1 MIAAPASVATTSTGP
16 ASLAT
21 ASTLGSM
28 LLSLLVVIGIILICA
43 WLLRRMT
50 GMVQGGSELLRVRAS
65 LALGMKERLV
75 LVEAGGE
82 TLLLGVSPAGIRR
95 LHRFDAPLPELATGT
110 TGGSFGALLAQR
122 MRGTGA
128 GK

>member
-1 MIAAPASVATTSTGP
+1 MIAAPATVAAGSTGP

-21 ASTLGSM
+21 ASTLGGM
-28 LLSLLVVIGIILICA
+28 LLSLFVVIGIILICA

-50 GMVQGGSELLRVRAS
+50 GLGHAGNDLLRVRAT
-65 LALGMKERLV
+65 LAVGMKERLL

-95 LHRFDAPLPELATGT
+95 LHRFDAPLPEPAPGAPA
-110 TGGSFGALLAQR
+110 GGFAGLLAQR

-128 GK
+128 GR

>member
-1 MIAAPASVATTSTGP
+1 MIAAPATVAAGSTGP

-21 ASTLGSM
+21 ASTLGGM
-28 LLSLLVVIGIILICA
+28 LLSLVVVIGIILACA

-50 GMVQGGSELLRVRAS
+50 GFGHAGNDLLRVRAT
-65 LALGMKERLV
+65 LAVGMKERLL

-82 TLLLGVSPAGIRR
+82 TLLLGVTPAGIRR
-95 LHRFDAPLPELATGT
+95 LHRFESPLPEPAPGT
-110 TGGSFGALLAQR
+110 AAAGFAGLLSQHL
-122 MRGTGA
+122 RGNGA

>member
-1 MIAAPASVATTSTGP
+1 MIAAPATVAAGSTGP

-21 ASTLGSM
+21 ASTLGGM
-28 LLSLLVVIGIILICA
+28 LLSLVVVIGIILACA

-50 GMVQGGSELLRVRAS
+50 GIAHTGNEQLRVRAS
-65 LALGMKERLV
+65 LAVGMKERLL

-95 LHRFDAPLPELATGT
+95 LHRFDAPLPEPAPSAAS
-110 TGGSFGALLAQR
+110 GGFAGLLSQHL
-122 MRGTGA
+122 RGSGA